1 MESVWGDF
9 YGVRA
14 TGNRPVPFLDAF
26 PLTIWLHADPTLSDK
41 SEDKIANVQV
51 LASVTNLISVQINQY
66 QANFLSKI
74 SKSISEVSFKESNMY
89 YKSVSIRFKSKT
101 MNISA
106 HYVSDH

>member
-26 PLTIWLHADPTLSDK
+26 PLTVWLHVDPTLNNAENDK
-41 SEDKIANVQV
+41 TANIHV

-66 QANFLSKI
+66 QANFLAKI
-74 SKSISEVSFKESNMY
+74 SKSFSEVSGKLQRTSCF
-89 YKSVSIRFKSKT
+89 I
-101 MNISA
+101 
-106 HYVSDH
+106 